1 MVTGRRRQ
9 RGAALLALAAMVVLG
24 TTWFVLSA
32 VSSGAARSGAQV
44 AHNARVLA
52 DAKAALIA
60 WVASRALDAAEDNPG
75 RLPCPQAWGDVGSAN
90 EGRAAAVCANPIG
103 WLPWRTLGLPRTLD
117 AGGRQLWYVVSPGW
131 HLPNAS
137 ASLSINS
144 DTLGQLLVDGRR
156 AVALVIAPGAP
167 LVIAPNAAQLAAG
180 CVARKQSQ
188 AISLPGVAPNP
199 RDFLECQSGTTF
211 NTAVVDNAVNRI
223 SNDQVLAITAA
234 ELLPALEAA
243 IAKRIERDIVPPLK
257 SVYATADWGLD
268 AAHPVFPFAAPF
280 SNPGTSNFRGAAG
293 TFEGLVPFNPAQ
305 GFVEFDATPA
315 DAVEVLSYGSIVSQS
330 CLWESADARRCEGKY
345 QESAAE
351 PWRPIRIEMSAT
363 FSNVAMGLRTLDATR
378 MQVFARDAAGA
389 AAWLSLPVTHAAQ
402 LNGDGSASVTFG
414 ATLPN
419 IDAMG
424 WGAAGQFRIRIERAA
439 IADHA
444 LLDPAAATTGWFV
457 RNQWHRLV
465 YYAIAPAHAASGTR
479 ACALCLEIENIEPAR
494 QQRAILILAGRSL
507 AGAPRPNG
515 ELADFLEGA
524 NADGGPG
531 FESRAASAS
540 FNDRIVVVDANP

>member
-1 MVTGRRRQ
+1 MLIGRRRQ
-9 RGAALLALAAMVVLG
+9 RGAALLAAAAVMVLG
-24 TTWFVLSA
+24 TTWFVLSTVNA
-32 VSSGAARSGAQV
+32 AAARSGAQV

-52 DAKAALIA
+52 EAKAALTA

-137 ASLSINS
+137 ASLTLNS
-144 DTLGQLLVDGRR
+144 DTAGQLLVDGRR

-167 LVIAPNAAQLAAG
+167 LFIAPNAAQLAAG
-180 CVARKQSQ
+180 CIARRQSQ

-199 RDFLECQSGTTF
+199 RDFLECYSGATF
-211 NTAVVDNAVNRI
+211 KTAVVDNGVNRV
-223 SNDQVLAITAA
+223 SNDQVVAITAA
-234 ELLPALEAA
+234 ELVPALEAA
-243 IAKRIERDIVPPLK
+243 IAKRMERDIVPPLK
-257 SVYATADWGLD
+257 GVYATADWGVD
-268 AAHPVFPFAAPF
+268 ESHPVFPFAAPF
-280 SNPGTSNFRGAAG
+280 ANPGTASFRGAAG
-293 TFEGLVPFNPAQ
+293 TFEGLMPLNRAQ
-305 GFVEFDATPA
+305 GFVDFAATPT
-315 DAVEVLSYGSIVSQS
+315 DAVKVTGSGSILSQT
-330 CLWESADARRCEGKY
+330 CLWESPDARRCEGTY
-345 QESAAE
+345 QQSA
-351 PWRPIRIEMSAT
+351 RIEMTAT

-378 MQVFARDAAGA
+378 MQVFARDGTGA
-389 AAWLSLPVTHAAQ
+389 PAWLALLVTHAAQ

-414 ATLPN
+414 AMLPN
-419 IDAMG
+419 T
-424 WGAAGQFRIRIERAA
+424 AAGEFRIRIERAA

-444 LLDPAAATTGWFV
+444 LLDPAAPVTGWFV

-465 YYAIAPAHAASGTR
+465 YYAIDPAHAASGTPPR
-479 ACALCLEIENIEPAR
+479 VCTSCLDVKNMGNR
-494 QQRAILILAGRSL
+494 QRAILILAGRSL
-507 AGAPRPNG
+507 AAAPRPNG

-524 NADGGPG
+524 NADASPG
-531 FESRAASAS
+531 FERRAASAS

>member
-1 MVTGRRRQ
+1 MLTGRRRQ
-9 RGAALLALAAMVVLG
+9 RGAALIALAAMVVLG

-32 VSSGAARSGAQV
+32 VSSAAARSGAQV

-60 WVASRALDAAEDNPG
+60 WVATRALDAAEDNPG
-75 RLPCPQAWGDVGSAN
+75 RLPCPQAWGDLGSAN

-103 WLPWRTLGLPRTLD
+103 WLPWRTLGLPRMLD

-137 ASLSINS
+137 ASLTVNS
-144 DTLGQLLVDGRR
+144 DTAGQLLVDGRR

-167 LVIAPNAAQLAAG
+167 LVIAPNAPQLAAG
-180 CVARKQSQ
+180 CLARKQSQ
-188 AISLPGVAPNP
+188 AASLPGVVPNP
-199 RDFLECQSGTTF
+199 RDFLECHSGTTF
-211 NTAVVDNAVNRI
+211 NTAVVDNAVNRV

-268 AAHPVFPFAAPF
+268 AGHPVFPFAAPF
-280 SNPGTSNFRGAAG
+280 ANPGTSNFRGAAG
-293 TFEGLVPFNPAQ
+293 TFEGLVPFHPAQ
-305 GFVEFDATPA
+305 GFVEFASTPA
-315 DAVEVLSYGSIVSQS
+315 EAVAVPGFGSIESQT
-330 CLWESADARRCEGKY
+330 CLWEDADVRRCEGQY
-345 QESAAE
+345 QKS
-351 PWRPIRIEMSAT
+351 PRIEMTAT
-363 FSNVAMGLRTLDATR
+363 FSNVGMGLRVLEPAR
-378 MQVFARDAAGA
+378 MQVFARDTADAS
-389 AAWLSLPVTHAAQ
+389 AWLPLPVMHTAM
-402 LNGDGSASVTFG
+402 LNSDGSARITFG
-414 ATLPN
+414 ATMPN
-419 IDAMG
+419 AAAMG
-424 WGAAGQFRIRIERAA
+424 WFRIRIERAA
-439 IADHA
+439 ITDHP
-444 LLDPAAATTGWFV
+444 LLDPGHPTTGWFV

-465 YYAIAPAHAASGTR
+465 YYAIAPAHAASGTHPR
-479 ACALCLEIENIEPAR
+479 ACMVCLDIKNMEPAR

-524 NADGGPG
+524 NAAGGPG

-540 FNDRIVVVDANP
+540 FNDRVVVVDANP

>member
-1 MVTGRRRQ
+1 MLTGRRRQ
-9 RGAALLALAAMVVLG
+9 RGVALLALAAMVVLG
-24 TTWFVLSA
+24 TTWFVLST
-32 VSSGAARSGAQV
+32 VSSAAARSGAQV

-52 DAKAALIA
+52 EAKAALIA

-90 EGRAAAVCANPIG
+90 EGRAAAVCAHPMG

-144 DTLGQLLVDGRR
+144 DTAGQLLVDGRR

-167 LVIAPNAAQLAAG
+167 LAIAPNAAQLAVG
-180 CVARKQSQ
+180 CVARHQSQ

-199 RDFLECQSGTTF
+199 RDFLECYGSGSF
-211 NTAVVDNAVNRI
+211 RTALPDNGVNRV
-223 SNDQVLAITAA
+223 SNDQVVAITAA
-234 ELLPALEAA
+234 QLVPALEAA

-268 AAHPVFPFAAPF
+268 GAHPVFPFAAPF
-280 SNPGTSNFRGAAG
+280 ANPGTSNFRGAAG

-305 GFVEFDATPA
+305 GFIEFAAVPA
-315 DAVEVLSYGSIVSQS
+315 NAVEVLGYGSIASQS

-345 QESAAE
+345 EGSAAE
-351 PWRPIRIEMSAT
+351 PWRPIRIEMTAT
-363 FSNVAMGLRTLDATR
+363 FTNVAMGLRALDASR
-378 MQVFARDAAGA
+378 MQVFARDLAMG
-389 AAWLSLPVTHAAQ
+389 AAWLPLPVNHAAQ

-419 IDAMG
+419 I
-424 WGAAGQFRIRIERAA
+424 AAGQFRIRIERAA

-444 LLDPAAATTGWFV
+444 LLDPGDPATGWFV

-465 YYAIAPAHAASGTR
+465 YYAIDAAHAASGTPPR
-479 ACALCLEIENIEPAR
+479 MCTSCLDVRNIGN

-524 NADGGPG
+524 NADAGPG

>member
-9 RGAALLALAAMVVLG
+9 RGAALLAAAAIVVLG
-24 TTWFVLSA
+24 TTWFVLST
-32 VSSGAARSGAQV
+32 VSSAAARSGAQV

-52 DAKAALIA
+52 EAKAALIA
-60 WVASRALDAAEDNPG
+60 WVATRALDAAEDNPG
-75 RLPCPQAWGDVGSAN
+75 RLPCPQAWGDVGSAS

-144 DTLGQLLVDGRR
+144 DTAGQLLVDGRR
-156 AVALVIAPGAP
+156 AVALLIAPGAP
-167 LVIAPNAAQLAAG
+167 LAIAPNAAQLAAG
-180 CVARKQSQ
+180 CVARKQSH
-188 AISLPGVAPNP
+188 AISLPGAPPNP
-199 RDFLECQSGTTF
+199 RDFLECYSGTAF
-211 NTAVVDNAVNRI
+211 NTAG
-223 SNDQVLAITAA
+223 NDQVVAITAA
-234 ELLPALEAA
+234 EFLPALEAA

-280 SNPGTSNFRGAAG
+280 ANPGTSGFRGAAG
-293 TFEGLVPFNPAQ
+293 TFEGLVPFHPVQ
-305 GFVEFDATPA
+305 GFVEFAATPA
-315 DAVEVLSYGSIVSQS
+315 DAVEVLGYGSIVSQS
-330 CLWESADARRCEGKY
+330 CLWESAEARRCEGKY
-345 QESAAE
+345 QGNPTE
-351 PWRPIRIEMSAT
+351 PWRPIRIEMTAS
-363 FSNVAMGLRTLDATR
+363 FSNVAMGLRALDASR
-378 MQVFARDAAGA
+378 LQVLARDAAGA
-389 AAWLSLPVTHAAQ
+389 SAWLPLPVTHTAR
-402 LNGDGSASVTFG
+402 LESDGSASVTFG
-414 ATLPN
+414 AVLPS
-419 IDAMG
+419 I
-424 WGAAGQFRIRIERAA
+424 AAGQFRIRIERAA

-444 LLDPAAATTGWFV
+444 LLDAADPASGWFV

-465 YYAIAPAHAASGTR
+465 YYAIAPAHAASGTHPR
-479 ACALCLEIENIEPAR
+479 SCALCLEIKSIEPAGR
-494 QQRAILILAGRSL
+494 QRAILILAGRSL

-524 NADGGPG
+524 NADAVPG
-531 FESRAASAS
+531 FERRAASAS